1 MCSGPSSAAARP
13 GEASD
18 VGKRRRWGR
27 GGCSREAR
35 AVVGDGDVHAGLE
48 LALQLVDALTKTR
61 NHRRPVGRC
70 VEHVVL
76 GRGERLQVADAHA
89 DVVLLGITASGMSR
103 HWRNVNSIAGV
114 HDRRD
119 LGNHDAAIEV
129 EAGGLDHP
137 LSTQVVGDDAES
149 AAPLLEEA
157 GSLLIPSLPLPH
169 LLAFFLTAKSSPARG
184 LYGLTNF
191 RTPRNR
197 RKRQTNFRKR
207 KPRNRR
213 QRPTIWKIMRK
224 PEGTNSRGLDRAC
237 RSG

>member
-1 MCSGPSSAAARP
+1 M
-13 GEASD
+13 
-18 VGKRRRWGR
+18 
-27 GGCSREAR
+27 
-35 AVVGDGDVHAGLE
+35 
-48 LALQLVDALTKTR
+48 
-61 NHRRPVGRC
+61 
-70 VEHVVL
+70 EHVVL

-89 DVVLLGITASGMSR
+89 EEVLLGITTSGMSR

-169 LLAFFLTAKSSPARG
+169 LLAFFLTSKSNPAWG
-184 LYGLTNF
+184 LNG
-191 RTPRNR
+191 
-197 RKRQTNFRKR
+197 
-207 KPRNRR
+207 
-213 QRPTIWKIMRK
+213 
-224 PEGTNSRGLDRAC
+224 
-237 RSG
+237 

>member
-1 MCSGPSSAAARP
+1 
-13 GEASD
+13 
-18 VGKRRRWGR
+18 
-27 GGCSREAR
+27 
-35 AVVGDGDVHAGLE
+35 
-48 LALQLVDALTKTR
+48 
-61 NHRRPVGRC
+61 

-103 HWRNVNSIAGV
+103 HWRNVNSIADF

-119 LGNHDAAIEV
+119 LGNHDAASEV

-169 LLAFFLTAKSSPARG
+169 LLAFFLTSKSSPSWGLNGLTARG
-184 LYGLTNF
+184 LHGLRNI

-197 RKRQTNFRKR
+197 CERQTNFRKR

-213 QRPTIWKIMRK
+213 QRPTIWKIMSK
-224 PEGTNSRGLDRAC
+224 PEGTNSRDLDRAC
-237 RSG
+237 RPG